1 MRAAVGQR
9 SDLRN
14 IGEGVQNEQMGYSGA
29 GPAHLNPSCLYI
41 HKHFPRRLLQM
52 NGRAPKRARLGSAA
66 ASSFSGAGVAAPT
79 ACVWGDSCDHTCM
92 YHQWVRTH
100 SFAGLGKGI
109 KTAFS
114 LRESYKRLLV
124 SGVEATRK
132 AAATSRQV
140 PVRTGQFRRVAACRP
155 TDASDRAESKSE
167 GVAVARMAGFLRLL
181 EYLGTAPWASAT
193 FSTNAR
199 MISRLVV
206 SHMAVIVGVELA
218 KTHKEAL
225 ISFVDTDGRISDAQN
240 TVWITN
246 RQQGKTSTLGKFI
259 AALAIYSP
267 RGGLVATI
275 YSTGLDRAVE
285 LVKAAKAYIHWMKAD
300 ADGPAPHKG
309 VVFARDNE
317 RSFTLRTAEGALNE
331 IAARPRNVDSCRG
344 DAPACAFFDEAA
356 FMSET
361 FWYQF
366 AYPLLQVKNRVF
378 TCTTTPP
385 PEGNYF
391 AKFADTVKAQNAKG
405 NTFFTLI
412 NHALA
417 CEECIAKG
425 IHEDCTHQ
433 LHLIPPWK
441 SLLRMT
447 HMATLV
453 PAGRKRE
460 FQAEVYGVCHKE
472 EGNYFRPELVDAMLT
487 RKRLSR
493 PPIKDNTVYIAVDP
507 GSHQKSEMAIVALG
521 LHDNTGQTVILGLS
535 AIKVAR
541 FEAFHV
547 QAIVHTFVKRLA
559 LNLAYFTGDRTFV
572 PIIECNNNE
581 VIAMSIKTALD
592 KAVTSVPRCRAVC
605 PFVSAAF
612 KKNITTGLGVWTTE
626 GNKLASVQEMQ
637 TLLLEGRIAVATP
650 ITTVTRACVDAGAS
664 VSGPSVNHLSILR
677 DQLTRIKDDPRGKI
691 SGKTAHGDEDDLA
704 IALLI
709 GVYWS
714 AALRQLRQRRPVQA
728 GERGGGSYSRA

>member
-1 MRAAVGQR
+1 MTR
-9 SDLRN
+9 SLHMSTR
-14 IGEGVQNEQMGYSGA
+14 
-29 GPAHLNPSCLYI
+29 H
-41 HKHFPRRLLQM
+41 
-52 NGRAPKRARLGSAA
+52 PKRVRLGNRS
-66 ASSFSGAGVAAPT
+66 
-79 ACVWGDSCDHTCM
+79 CVWGDTCDDTCT
-92 YHQWVRTH
+92 YHQWLPSH
-100 SFAGLGKGI
+100 SFLGLGKGVP
-109 KTAFS
+109 TAFS
-114 LRESYKRLLV
+114 LRESYKRIIV
-124 SGVEATRK
+124 NGASVARK
-132 AAATSRQV
+132 PGAQRRGPV
-140 PVRTGQFRRVAACRP
+140 PMGQFKRSAAVSVAGG
-155 TDASDRAESKSE
+155 AETSE
-167 GVAVARMAGFLRLL
+167 SSAIQKVSEFLRLL
-181 EYLGTAPWASAT
+181 RYLGTAPWASAT

-199 MISRLVV
+199 MISRLVI
-206 SHMAVIVGVELA
+206 SHLTVIVGTNLCKA
-218 KTHKEAL
+218 HKEAL
-225 ISFVDTDGRISDAQN
+225 IAFVDTDGRIRDAQN

-267 RGGLVATI
+267 LGGSVATI

-300 ADGPAPHKG
+300 SEALAPHNR
-309 VVFARDNE
+309 VVFTRDNE
-317 RSFTLRTAEGALNE
+317 RSFTLRTAAGALNE

-366 AYPLLQVKNRVF
+366 AYPLLQVKGRVF

-417 CEECIAKG
+417 CEECISKG
-425 IHEDCTHQ
+425 VHEDCTHQ

-447 HMATLV
+447 HMASLV

-460 FQAEVYGVCHKE
+460 FQAEVYGVCHEE
-472 EGNYFRPELVDAMLT
+472 EGNYFRPELVDAMLE
-487 RKRLSR
+487 RKRLAQ
-493 PPIKDNTVYIAVDP
+493 PPILDNTVYISVDP
-507 GSHQKSEMAIVALG
+507 GSHQKSEMAIVATG
-521 LHDNTGQTVILGLS
+521 LHQGTGQTVILGLS
-535 AIKVAR
+535 VVRVAR
-541 FEAFHV
+541 FEAFHI
-547 QAIVHTFVKRLA
+547 QAVVHTFIKRLA
-559 LNLAYFTGDRTFV
+559 CNLSYFTGTAIIV
-572 PIIECNNNE
+572 AIIECNNNE

-592 KAVTSVPRCRAVC
+592 RAVSETPRCRSVC
-605 PFVSAAF
+605 PFVSSAF

-626 GNKLASVQEMQ
+626 DNKLASVQEMQ
-637 TLLLEGRIAVATP
+637 TLLLEGRITIATP
-650 ITTVTRACVDAGAS
+650 ITSVTRACVDAGAS
-664 VSGPSVNHLSILR
+664 VSGPPINHLAILR
-677 DQLTRIKDDPRGKI
+677 EQLLRIKDDTRGKI

-714 AALRQLRQRRPVQA
+714 ASLRQLQVQK
-728 GERGGGSYSRA
+728 R